1 MPRPMHQVLF
11 FTIVATTWIG
21 IHLYLYRRV
30 ASTFD
35 FGSRARLALKVGLV
49 LFGFLYL
56 LGRFLQTRVDPFLGA
71 VVLWP
76 GALYLGFFS
85 IGVPLLFLFDLIFT
99 LPSVLLTRVGLWSNP
114 GTVDAKKVARCALA
128 LIGVATALV
137 GSYGVFQAWA
147 GPVVR
152 EVEVPLKGLRPAMDG
167 VRVVQITDLHV
178 GGLVTHGYLVRVLD
192 LVASL
197 GPDLVVITGDLTD
210 EKEGGDGEVLRRIAA
225 LKARYGVL
233 TVMGNHEYYIGAS
246 RTVAAFERAGLPV
259 LRQSHRVVGDGLVVV
274 GVDDPSFLGGRGK
287 VPQAIRAA
295 LAEVP
300 QGFPILLIMHQP
312 LGLEIAA
319 MAGVDLMLCGH
330 THGGQVFPFHIISRL
345 AYGVLTGVYRIGDM
359 TLVISNGAGFWGPPM
374 RIAAPPDITVVTLRS
389 APEFQ

>member
-11 FTIVATTWIG
+11 LTIVATTWIG
-21 IHLYLYRRV
+21 LHLYLYRRV

-49 LFGFLYL
+49 VFGVLYL
-56 LGRFLQTRVDPFLGA
+56 LGRFLQTRVDQFWGT

-85 IGVPLLFLFDLIFT
+85 VGVALLLLYDLIFT
-99 LPSVLLTRVGLWSNP
+99 LPSIVLTRVGLWSNP
-114 GTVDAKKVARCALA
+114 GTVAAKKVARYALA
-128 LIGVATALV
+128 LIGAATALV

-152 EVEVPLKGLRPAMDG
+152 EVEVPLRGLRPAMDG
-167 VRVVQITDLHV
+167 LRVVQITDLHV
-178 GGLVTHGYLVRVLD
+178 GGLVTHGYLDRVLD
-192 LVASL
+192 RVASL
-197 GPDLVVITGDLTD
+197 EPDLVVITGDLTD

-233 TVMGNHEYYIGAS
+233 SVMGNHEYYIGAS

-300 QGFPILLIMHQP
+300 QGLPILLIMHQP

-330 THGGQVFPFHIISRL
+330 THGGQVFPFHIVSRL
-345 AYGVLTGVYRIGDM
+345 AYGVLSGVYRIGDM